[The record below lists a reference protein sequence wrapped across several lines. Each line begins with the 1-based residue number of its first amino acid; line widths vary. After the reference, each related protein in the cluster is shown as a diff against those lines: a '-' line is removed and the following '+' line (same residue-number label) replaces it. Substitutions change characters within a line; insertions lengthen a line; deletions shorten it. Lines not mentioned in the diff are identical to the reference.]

1 MKKPRLL
8 LAAAIILSTAFLAQS
23 RIRVLQIR
31 TTDEGGIVHP
41 SIFFQLGEV
50 DEITITPYD
59 DTSTTN
65 STTNEV
71 NIADKKSLNQVS
83 PRLYIPE
90 WESMKIFN
98 DAEEVKSI
106 PLQNINIEFKFRD
119 EYLALQFWDAK
130 TSYNAGYEEFL
141 YESFTRLVLDSGMGS
156 ITGASSSPQDI
167 SVVYDQAT
175 EELKIV
181 SSENLHAVRVYNMQG
196 VCVRNADAREIAES
210 QSLSMNGLSS
220 GIYVT
225 EVVSE
230 NGVITSKIAKR

>member
-8 LAAAIILSTAFLAQS
+8 LAAAIILGTAFLAQS
-23 RIRVLQIR
+23 RIRVLQI
-31 TTDEGGIVHP
+31 TTGEGGIVQP

-65 STTNEV
+65 EV
-71 NIADKKSLNQVS
+71 YIEDRKSLNQVS
-83 PRLYIPE
+83 PRLYVPE

-106 PLQNINIEFKFRD
+106 PLQNINVEFYLRD

-130 TSYNAGYEEFL
+130 THYNAGYEEFP

-167 SVVYDQAT
+167 PVVYDQAT

-181 SSENLHAVRVYNMQG
+181 SSENIYAVRVYNMQG
-196 VCVRNADAREIAES
+196 VCVRNADAGEIAES
-210 QSLSMNGLSS
+210 QSISLSGLSS

-225 EVVSE
+225 EVVND
-230 NGVITSKIAKR
+230 NGVVTSKIAKR

>member
-23 RIRVLQIR
+23 RIRVLQI
-31 TTDEGGIVHP
+31 TTGEGGSVHP

-65 STTNEV
+65 EV
-71 NIADKKSLNQVS
+71 YVGDRKSLDQVS
-83 PRLYIPE
+83 PRLYVPE

-106 PLQNINIEFKFRD
+106 PLQNINVEFHFMD

-130 TSYNAGYEEFL
+130 TNYNAGYEEFP
-141 YESFTRLVLDSGMGS
+141 YESFSRLVLDSGMGS

-167 SVVYDQAT
+167 PVVYDQAT

-181 SSENLHAVRVYNMQG
+181 SSENIYAVRVYNMQG
-196 VCVRNADAREIAES
+196 VCVRNADAGEITES
-210 QSLSMNGLSS
+210 QSVSLSGLSS

-225 EVVSE
+225 EVVSV

>member
-8 LAAAIILSTAFLAQS
+8 LAAALVLGTAFLAQS

-31 TTDEGGIVHP
+31 TTDEGGVIQP

-50 DEITITPYD
+50 DEIIITPYD

-65 STTNEV
+65 EV
-71 NIADKKSLNQVS
+71 YVEDKKSLDQVS
-83 PRLYIPE
+83 PRLYVPE

-130 TSYNAGYEEFL
+130 TSYNAGYEEFP
-141 YESFTRLVLDSGMGS
+141 YESFSRLVLDSGMGS
-156 ITGASSSPQDI
+156 ITGASSSPHDI
-167 SVVYDQAT
+167 SVVYDNAT
-175 EELKIV
+175 EELNIV

-196 VCVRNADAREIAES
+196 VCVRNADAGEIAES
-210 QSLSMNGLSS
+210 QSVSLSGLSS